1 MALPF
6 EYWLICHR
14 PGFTPQHPQSSSKL
28 SVTHT
33 LTQRYMQAKHQ
44 CTWNKRISLWPTKKG
59 LLACLG
65 EPRQAC
71 WQGGWGEQNYVS
83 GDPRSSGLQLW
94 VGVWEWCVQRQES
107 SLVNGWP
114 KLQLDVY
121 GLKCNSIDGILL
133 FVCVCVKV
141 VITDILL
148 PNSFVASTL
157 IY

>member
-1 MALPF
+1 
-6 EYWLICHR
+6 
-14 PGFTPQHPQSSSKL
+14 
-28 SVTHT
+28 
-33 LTQRYMQAKHQ
+33 
-44 CTWNKRISLWPTKKG
+44 
-59 LLACLG
+59 
-65 EPRQAC
+65 
-71 WQGGWGEQNYVS
+71 
-83 GDPRSSGLQLW
+83 
-94 VGVWEWCVQRQES
+94 VQRQES